1 MIRSCIE
8 HSMTKNPTAEQ
19 LKRWHRNYYLK
30 NKEYVNQYNGTKVE
44 CELCG
49 AIVQRSYLRG
59 HQKTKKCMKQRGE
72 KNLKEK
78 ND

>member
-1 MIRSCIE
+1 
-8 HSMTKNPTAEQ
+8 MTKNPTAEQ

-59 HQKTKKCMKQRGE
+59 HQKTKKCMKQRVLPKGLEGE